1 MTTTSQQSITPELRQ
16 WIIDQARAGHRPE
29 AVLEAMK
36 SSGWRE
42 DVALD
47 AMETVLGGLLKQ
59 HVERPVLPPPHRVP
73 EPALD
78 ASPATVRAHDRD
90 VRVVMSL
97 REPRVVV
104 FADVLSDAECDELVA
119 LAGARLARS
128 HTVDTATGVK
138 STATVA
144 LDKSSVANRVTP

>member
-59 HVERPVLPPPHRVP
+59 HVERPVLPPPHRRRRGVQRRRRCGRTI
-73 EPALD
+73 
-78 ASPATVRAHDRD
+78 ATCAW
-90 VRVVMSL
+90 
-97 REPRVVV
+97 
-104 FADVLSDAECDELVA
+104 
-119 LAGARLARS
+119 
-128 HTVDTATGVK
+128 
-138 STATVA
+138 
-144 LDKSSVANRVTP
+144 